1 MKCPKCKAEIQ
12 KGQIRCSNCNFKVG
26 SVCKK
31 CGTYNFINKKFCEK
45 CGNELL
51 KVCPNCKS
59 VNVPTAKNCRKCG
72 FEFWESKSPEKSVKE
87 PKEHVI
93 INTKPPIE
101 EVKHEEP
108 VAEPIQEEPQE
119 EPQEEENIS
128 LEYNA
133 KFYSQQ
139 KAKNALVLAIKD
151 PTKKIISING
161 KSGIGKNLVLR
172 FAMSELKQEKFVW
185 LFGKCTYV
193 SQTSPFGLMQDIL
206 LTFFNI
212 NNFCANT
219 LYLRKN
225 SVKFFQ
231 QDFPTLS
238 NDEVFDLLNILY
250 PENAD
255 YYENILTNKE
265 KTYGI
270 ITKVFETICEKMPI
284 IVAIDN
290 LECIDSMSYE
300 FLIRLLGN
308 EFIMKN
314 CKFIVTYPEIRPVMG
329 YLNIK
334 GMPDEAYS
342 DISIGSL
349 KDEHI
354 EALVNQNTDIK
365 VDDDIKKE
373 IVKISGGIPA
383 IAEQALV
390 MLSDAKR
397 LQKETDIPETLD
409 GIMKKRLAF
418 LNQENTLLCKL
429 LLVYSLL
436 GCKFYP
442 SMAVGMDGLSEESIK
457 NGTDR
462 LVQLKYIVPISS
474 LVYEFK
480 SSDVWKLT
488 LENARNDV
496 SAKST
501 MEKLYSNLKNYQL
514 SSVSLLAVLAQNLGL
529 KDDAVKYWNVCIKTA
544 AYIGDVNLYVAAQKQ
559 VMKLIE
565 DETSENADKV
575 RKNICTRIGKIL
587 EKNAP
592 EEALEYLTKAVKISQ
607 EQNNIYETLELFGYI
622 TSCAK
627 KTGNY
632 YGIIECVDEAVK
644 LIPPEM
650 TLEIA
655 MIKTRKLEALERLGN
670 FGLLINIVDNDI
682 VPHLEKALTQQKSV
696 KNLPLAEVFETW
708 IKTQLIVA
716 KALAVQGNNSTF
728 EVLQGIFDLI
738 EKNGIEDELLQCK
751 LHLVLAFANTM
762 RGNVNKS
769 DKILEDI
776 LKQYRIR
783 VMDDFCISEWNLIN
797 IVNKFILNKIDG
809 IENELFQ
816 LTTFANN
823 IGDEYSKNILK
834 LFLGKVFKEKNS
846 AKKALEIYV
855 EQISYFAKQQ
865 IATGV
870 LLGWYFASE
879 AKLIEESADSALDIA
894 MKALDIAQSPIVS
907 NHFFTC
913 VLNKL
918 IGEIYLV
925 KQDFD
930 SAKVYIEKAILF
942 AKKFD
947 LHDQLVKLY
956 VLYGKYYQESSLTSE
971 DKINSLMTARSLYEK
986 TEELAKQLQNEEL
999 DMMVEKAKFNLES
1012 FCRVNKIILK

>member
-26 SVCKK
+26 SICKK
-31 CGTYNFINKKFCEK
+31 CGTYNFINKKVCEK

-51 KVCPNCKS
+51 RVCPECKS
-59 VNVPTAKNCRKCG
+59 VNIPTAKTCRKCG
-72 FEFWESKSPEKSVKE
+72 FEFWESKSSEA
-87 PKEHVI
+87 PKEHI
-93 INTKPPIE
+93 TINTKPPE
-101 EVKHEEP
+101 NEVRPEKVTEP
-108 VAEPIQEEPQE
+108 EVEQEQPQKI
-119 EPQEEENIS
+119 EEENVS

-172 FAMSELKQEKFVW
+172 FAISELKQEKFVW

-193 SQTSPFGLMQDIL
+193 SQTSPFGLIQDVL

-212 NNFCANT
+212 NNFCVNT
-219 LYLRKN
+219 LALRKN

-231 QDFPTLS
+231 QDFPTLT

-250 PENAD
+250 PENTD
-255 YYENILTNKE
+255 YFENILTNKE
-265 KTYGI
+265 KTYNI
-270 ITKVFETICEKMPI
+270 VTKVFETICEKMPI
-284 IVAIDN
+284 IVVIDSID
-290 LECIDSMSYE
+290 CIDSMSYE
-300 FLIRLLGN
+300 FLVRLLGN
-308 EFIMKN
+308 ETIMKN

-334 GMPDEAYS
+334 GMPDDAYS
-342 DISIGSL
+342 DISIGTL

-354 EALVNQNTDIK
+354 ETLVNQNTDIK
-365 VDDDIKKE
+365 VNDDIKKE

-390 MLSDAKR
+390 LLADAKR
-397 LQKETDIPETLD
+397 LQQETEIPVTLD
-409 GIMKKRLAF
+409 GIMKKRLSF
-418 LNQENTLLCKL
+418 LNKENTVLCKL

-436 GCKFYP
+436 GNKFYP
-442 SMAVGMDGLSEESIK
+442 SMAIGMDGLSEESIK

-462 LVQLKYIVPISS
+462 LVHLKYIVPISG

-480 SSDVWKLT
+480 SSEVWKLT

-501 MEKLYSNLKNYQL
+501 MEKLYKNLQQYCL
-514 SSVSLLAVLAQNLGL
+514 SSISLLAVLAQNLGI
-529 KDDAVKYWNVCIKTA
+529 KEDAVKYWNTCIKTA

-565 DETSENADKV
+565 DENSENADKI

-607 EQNNIYETLELFGYI
+607 EKNNIFESLELFGYI

-670 FGLLINIVDNDI
+670 FGLLVNMVDNDI
-682 VPHLEKALTQQKSV
+682 VPPLEQALTQQKTV
-696 KNLPLAEVFETW
+696 KNIPLTEIFETW

-728 EVLQGIFDLI
+728 DVLQGIFDLI

-751 LHLVLAFANTM
+751 LHLVLALANTM
-762 RGNVNKS
+762 RGNVHKS

-797 IVNKFILNKIDG
+797 VVNKFILNKIDG

-823 IGDEYSKNILK
+823 IGDDYSKNMLK

-879 AKLIEESADSALDIA
+879 GKLIEESADSALDIA
-894 MKALDIAQSPIVS
+894 MKALDISQSPVVT

-913 VLNKL
+913 LLNKL

-947 LHDQLVKLY
+947 LHDQLVRLY
-956 VLYGKYYQESSLTSE
+956 ILYGKYYQESALTNE
-971 DKINSLMTARSLYEK
+971 ENKVDSLMTARSLYEK
-986 TEELAKQLQNEEL
+986 SEELAKQLQNESL
-999 DMMVEKAKFNLES
+999 DFLIEKAKLNLES